1 MLMSCI
7 FNVLQYVFQ
16 NFCPLQIC
24 WIKFV
29 FFVQTCNA
37 HLVCLVKYFCVA
49 VSHTTHDL
57 VFIWNMTDP
66 LVVNPEV
73 ELPQLDISNNYT
85 EDCTIEY
92 STGKTNF
99 YWPLL
104 FSPSFH
110 THNTRDPWRRPTVSS
125 VYPVLGGAIG
135 LACDHD
141 VWKNSF
147 PRRVVE
153 LSRPLI
159 IHHATNTL
167 TSDKNFN
174 QIFFFLKSSEKQHEF
189 SLRKKLFKEKLI
201 ECSFEDLIYILYI
214 KLKLGVINFLVSG
227 SHLPGWDW
235 CKLSQV
241 FVESFYR

>member
-1 MLMSCI
+1 
-7 FNVLQYVFQ
+7 
-16 NFCPLQIC
+16 
-24 WIKFV
+24 
-29 FFVQTCNA
+29 
-37 HLVCLVKYFCVA
+37 
-49 VSHTTHDL
+49 
-57 VFIWNMTDP
+57 MTDP

-99 YWPLL
+99 YWTLL

-110 THNTRDPWRRPTVSS
+110 THNTRDPWRRPTVSTA
-125 VYPVLGGAIG
+125 YPVLGGAIG

-153 LSRPLI
+153 CRLSTLE
-159 IHHATNTL
+159 HNT
-167 TSDKNFN
+167 SHNKYFDNRQQFQPN
-174 QIFFFLKSSEKQHEF
+174 IFFLKSSKEQHEL
-189 SLRKKLFKEKLI
+189 SLKKKLFIEKSI
-201 ECSFEDLIYILYI
+201 ECHIEDLINFVYII
-214 KLKLGVINFLVSG
+214 LKCRVINFLVSG